1 MSTDFPREA
10 PDPGRTAPG
19 VRASNADRERVTTIL
34 SQAAVDGLLS
44 VDEADE
50 RIAAAYAATYV
61 RDLRPLTA
69 DLPGQTGGD
78 RPGGSQRPAW
88 AGSWPARRA
97 VVIAAIAAL
106 FLVPWVHAV
115 VDGPGPHFFPFF
127 PVIPIAVFLM
137 VRFGFF
143 GLRPPWVRRTAPADR
158 RPRR

>member
-69 DLPGQTGGD
+69 GTSPV
-78 RPGGSQRPAW
+78 RPAATGQVAASAQRGPVRGRP
-88 AGSWPARRA
+88 AGPS
-97 VVIAAIAAL
+97 
-106 FLVPWVHAV
+106 
-115 VDGPGPHFFPFF
+115 
-127 PVIPIAVFLM
+127 
-137 VRFGFF
+137 
-143 GLRPPWVRRTAPADR
+143 
-158 RPRR
+158 